1 LMVYMKTSRETVFL
15 LDLLLPVDFLA
26 EESLV
31 VL

>member
-1 LMVYMKTSRETVFL
+1 MVYMKTSRETVFL
-15 LDLLLPVDFLA
+15 QDPLLPADFLA